1 MNKYVAL
8 LRGINVSG
16 QKIIKMDALKSIF
29 EALAFQNA
37 KTYIQSGNVIFEASV
52 TEPELLAESI
62 EKQLRVELGYE
73 ITVVVKTL
81 SELEEVIQHNPFTE
95 NEASEGKLYVS
106 FLSKEPVAEDLA
118 ALLSVQNG
126 VDEIRAL
133 EREVYILC
141 RQGYGKSQFS
151 NNFIEK
157 KLRVPATTRN
167 WQTVNKLANM

>member
-29 EALAFQNA
+29 EALAFQNV
-37 KTYIQSGNVIFEASV
+37 KTYIQSGNVIFEASA

-106 FLSKEPVAEDLA
+106 FLSKEPVAEDLT

-157 KLRVPATTRN
+157 KLRMPATTRN

>member
-29 EALAFQNA
+29 EALAFQNV

>member
-29 EALAFQNA
+29 EALEFQNV

-52 TEPELLAESI
+52 TEHELLAESI
-62 EKQLRVELGYE
+62 EMQLRVELGYE

-133 EREVYILC
+133 DREVYILC